1 MDSQAMTVTTG
12 EGVALDVVPAGI
24 GLRMLSALIDVGL
37 SVAVLIWVAVAQF
50 KYLFSD
56 TSAAQEALFILLV
69 VFAVFVAPV
78 LIETTTGG
86 KSLGR
91 FVVGTRVVRSDLRRV
106 GMQQAAIR
114 AMVGLVEIWATMGG
128 LAAAAAL
135 IDPKNRRLGDLAAGT
150 VVIKERVG
158 TRTVETASKRADA
171 IVHAHQA
178 PATPSWIQSA
188 DLRRLPP
195 ELARNARSLLMRSAQ
210 FDEQARA
217 RLLTGIAC
225 ELREYV
231 FPGPPPGVGDEDFI
245 AAVLAERTRREAVR
259 LERNRR
265 LASSFLRV

>member
-1 MDSQAMTVTTG
+1 MNSQAMTVTTG

-37 SVAVLIWVAVAQF
+37 SVIVLIWVAVAQF
-50 KYLFSD
+50 EMMFSD
-56 TSAAQEALFILLV
+56 TSAAQEALFVLLI
-69 VFAVFVAPV
+69 VFAVFLGPM
-78 LIETTTGG
+78 LIETATNG
-86 KSLGR
+86 KSVGR

-106 GMQQAAIR
+106 GMQHAAIR
-114 AMVGLVEIWATMGG
+114 AMIGLVEIWVTLGG
-128 LAAAAAL
+128 LAAATAL

-158 TRTVETASKRADA
+158 ARAVEAASKRADA
-171 IVHAHQA
+171 IVRAHEL

-195 ELARNARSLLMRSAQ
+195 ELARNARSLLMRGEQ
-210 FDEQARA
+210 FEQQSHA
-217 RLLTGIAC
+217 RLLTGIAG

-231 FPGPPPGVGDEDFI
+231 FPGPPPGVGDEEFI
-245 AAVLAERTRREAVR
+245 AAVLAERTRRETAR
-259 LERNRR
+259 LERNRK